1 MNGLIAPQPSLRR
14 LDLHY
19 TAMQIGYWAMF
30 AAICAYLAALL
41 GARGFSNSQIGLLI
55 AIRCLAGIVCQPLL
69 GGFADRHPEIPLK
82 VIVSL
87 SLALS
92 LAASLVF
99 LLWPM
104 GMGGTAVILIIL
116 GGFEIS
122 AYPLMDAMAIQFINA
137 GMPIRY
143 SLGRGIG
150 SMAYAVTCV
159 VLGLQTQAMGVE
171 STLITHAV
179 LVAAVIALTITYPT
193 FRAAPAAADALPAE
207 KPHSVWYLLRNN
219 PPFTLMLVAILL
231 GLTACLPMSNFL
243 VNVVESRGG
252 NSADLGVALFIMGG
266 FELPTA
272 FFFQRML
279 RRLGSGKLILISM
292 VFTVLKAVALLLS
305 FNLATVF
312 LAQPLQMLGY
322 GLFTPASVYFVN
334 ESVPEADRVRGQT
347 VMMVASN
354 GMGGMLGS
362 YISGLALDAGA
373 SLPMGGANLMLL
385 CCIAL
390 GCAATALAAAA
401 LAWSRMTNK

>member
-1 MNGLIAPQPSLRR
+1 MNGLNAAQPSLRR

-19 TAMQIGYWAMF
+19 IVMQMGYWAMF

-41 GARGFSNSQIGLLI
+41 GERGFSNSQIGLLI
-55 AIRCLAGIVCQPLL
+55 AIRCLAGIIFQPLL

-92 LAASLVF
+92 LAASLAF

-159 VLGLQTQAMGVE
+159 ILGLQTQAMGVE

-193 FRAAPAAADALPAE
+193 FRSAPTAADAPPAE

-252 NSADLGVALFIMGG
+252 NSADLGVALFLMGG

>member
-1 MNGLIAPQPSLRR
+1 MNGLNAAQPSLRR

-19 TAMQIGYWAMF
+19 IVMQMGYWAMF

-55 AIRCLAGIVCQPLL
+55 AIRCLAGIIFQPLL

-92 LAASLVF
+92 LAASLAF

-150 SMAYAVTCV
+150 SMAYAITCV
-159 VLGLQTQAMGVE
+159 ILGLQTQAMGVE

-179 LVAAVIALTITYPT
+179 LVAAVIALTISYPT
-193 FRAAPAAADALPAE
+193 FRSAPAAADAPPAE
-207 KPHSVWYLLRNN
+207 KPHSVWYLLKNN

-252 NSADLGVALFIMGG
+252 NSANLGVALFLMGG

-385 CCIAL
+385 CCIVL
-390 GCAATALAAAA
+390 GCVATALAAAA
-401 LAWSRMTNK
+401 LAWSRMINK

>member
-1 MNGLIAPQPSLRR
+1 MNAAQPSLRR

-19 TAMQIGYWAMF
+19 IVMQMGYWAMF

-41 GARGFSNSQIGLLI
+41 GERGFSNSQIGLLI
-55 AIRCLAGIVCQPLL
+55 AIRCLAGIIFQPLL

-92 LAASLVF
+92 LAASLAF

-159 VLGLQTQAMGVE
+159 ILGLQTQAMGVE

-193 FRAAPAAADALPAE
+193 FRSATAAADAPPAE

>member
-1 MNGLIAPQPSLRR
+1 MIAPQPSLRR

-159 VLGLQTQAMGVE
+159 LLGLQTQSAGVE
-171 STLITHAV
+171 STLITHTA
-179 LVAAVIALTITYPT
+179 LVALVIALTLSYPT
-193 FRAAPAAADALPAE
+193 FRAAPAAADAPPAE
-207 KPHSVWYLLRNN
+207 KPHSVWYLLKSN
-219 PPFTLMLVAILL
+219 PPFALMLLAILL
-231 GLTACLPMSNFL
+231 GITACLPMSNFL

-252 NSADLGVALFIMGG
+252 GSADLGVALFLMGG

-279 RRLGSGKLILISM
+279 RRLGSGKLILLSM
-292 VFTVLKAVALLLS
+292 VFVTLKAAALLLS

-312 LAQPLQMLGY
+312 LTQPLQMLGY

-362 YISGLALDAGA
+362 YISGLALD
-373 SLPMGGANLMLL
+373 MGGANLMLL
-385 CCIAL
+385 CCIVL
-390 GCAATALAAAA
+390 GCLAAVLSAAA
-401 LAWSRMTNK
+401 LALSKKSEQRRLSG

>member
-1 MNGLIAPQPSLRR
+1 MNAAQPSLRR

-19 TAMQIGYWAMF
+19 IVMQVGYWAMF

-55 AIRCLAGIVCQPLL
+55 AIRCLAGIIFQPLL

-82 VIVSL
+82 IIVSL

-92 LAASLVF
+92 LAAPLAF
-99 LLWPM
+99 LLWPR

-150 SMAYAVTCV
+150 SMAYAITCV
-159 VLGLQTQAMGVE
+159 ILGLPTQAMGVE
-171 STLITHAV
+171 STLITHAA
-179 LVAAVIALTITYPT
+179 LVAAVIALTITYPALP
-193 FRAAPAAADALPAE
+193 AAPAAADAPPAD
-207 KPHSVWYLLRNN
+207 KPPSVWYLLKHN

-252 NSADLGVALFIMGG
+252 NSANLGVALFLMGG

-279 RRLGSGKLILISM
+279 RRLGSGKLLLISM

-385 CCIAL
+385 CCIVL
-390 GCAATALAAAA
+390 GCVSTALAAAA
-401 LAWSRMTNK
+401 LVWSRTTNK

>member
-1 MNGLIAPQPSLRR
+1 MNAAQPSLRR

-19 TAMQIGYWAMF
+19 IVMQMGYWAMF

-41 GARGFSNSQIGLLI
+41 GERGFSNSQIGLLI
-55 AIRCLAGIVCQPLL
+55 AIRCLAGIIFQPLL

-92 LAASLVF
+92 LAASMAF
-99 LLWPM
+99 LLWPI

-193 FRAAPAAADALPAE
+193 FRSATAAADAPPAE

>member
-1 MNGLIAPQPSLRR
+1 MEAPQPSLRR

-19 TAMQIGYWAMF
+19 IAMQIGYWAMF

-41 GARGFSNSQIGLLI
+41 GERGFSNSRIGLLI
-55 AIRCLAGIVCQPLL
+55 AIRCLAGIICQPLL

-92 LAASLVF
+92 LAASLAF

-150 SMAYAVTCV
+150 SMAYAVTCAG
-159 VLGLQTQAMGVE
+159 LGLQTQAVGVE

-179 LVAAVIALTITYPT
+179 LVAAVIALTITYPA
-193 FRAAPAAADALPAE
+193 FHAASAAADAPPAE
-207 KPHSVWYLLRNN
+207 KPHSVWYLLKNN
-219 PPFTLMLVAILL
+219 PPFALMLLAILL
-231 GLTACLPMSNFL
+231 GITACLPMSNFL

-252 NSADLGVALFIMGG
+252 GSADLGVALFLMGG

-279 RRLGSGKLILISM
+279 RRLGKKIQKIVKKYFHYRREWYKLNLIPGEMDDLARSSDGRWEGRDHAKDQESRTAHQAGDPGPAHLSGYLPS
-292 VFTVLKAVALLLS
+292 
-305 FNLATVF
+305 
-312 LAQPLQMLGY
+312 G
-322 GLFTPASVYFVN
+322 PAGPHPRDPGRAGR
-334 ESVPEADRVRGQT
+334 PEPSGGRADPGQRRSGRGRGQ
-347 VMMVASN
+347 
-354 GMGGMLGS
+354 
-362 YISGLALDAGA
+362 
-373 SLPMGGANLMLL
+373 
-385 CCIAL
+385 
-390 GCAATALAAAA
+390 
-401 LAWSRMTNK
+401 SRRSRPDRRHRQG

>member
-1 MNGLIAPQPSLRR
+1 MIAPQPSLRR

-137 GMPIRY
+137 GVPIRY

-150 SMAYAVTCV
+150 SMAYAVTCAG
-159 VLGLQTQAMGVE
+159 LGLQTQALGVE
-171 STLITHAV
+171 STLVTHAV
-179 LVAAVIALTITYPT
+179 LVAAVIALTITYPA
-193 FRAAPAAADALPAE
+193 FRAAPAAADAPPAE
-207 KPHSVWYLLRNN
+207 KPHSVWYLLKNN
-219 PPFTLMLVAILL
+219 PPFALMLLAILL
-231 GLTACLPMSNFL
+231 GITACLPMSNFL

-252 NSADLGVALFIMGG
+252 NSADLGVALFLMGG

-292 VFTVLKAVALLLS
+292 AFTVLKAAALLLS
-305 FNLATVF
+305 FNLTTLF

-334 ESVPEADRVRGQT
+334 ESVPQADRVRGQT

-390 GCAATALAAAA
+390 GCAATALAAVA
-401 LAWSRMTNK
+401 LALRKKSKRGNL

>member
-1 MNGLIAPQPSLRR
+1 M
-14 LDLHY
+14 
-19 TAMQIGYWAMF
+19 AMQIGFWAMF
-30 AAICAYLAALL
+30 ASIVGYQTALL
-41 GARGFSNSQIGLLI
+41 LDRGFSNGEAGLMTSV
-55 AIRCLAGIVCQPLL
+55 RCLAGIVCQPLL
-69 GGFADRHPEIPLK
+69 GGFADRHPEFPLK
-82 VIVSL
+82 RIVSL
-87 SLALS
+87 SMLLS
-92 LAASLVF
+92 LGVSVWYWLA
-99 LLWPM
+99 P
-104 GMGGTAVILIIL
+104 GMGLGETALVWAVI
-116 GGFEIS
+116 GGLEVS
-122 AYPLMDAMAIQFINA
+122 SYPLMDAMAIQFINA

-159 VLGLQTQAMGVE
+159 ILGLQTQAMGVE

-193 FRAAPAAADALPAE
+193 FRAAPAAADAPPAE

-219 PPFTLMLVAILL
+219 PPFNRMLVAILL

>member
-1 MNGLIAPQPSLRR
+1 MNAAQPSLRR

-19 TAMQIGYWAMF
+19 IVMQMGYWAMF

-41 GARGFSNSQIGLLI
+41 GERGFSNSQIGLLI
-55 AIRCLAGIVCQPLL
+55 AIRCLAGIIFQPLL

-92 LAASLVF
+92 LAASMAF

-159 VLGLQTQAMGVE
+159 ILGLQTQAMGVE

-207 KPHSVWYLLRNN
+207 KPHSVWYLLSNN

-390 GCAATALAAAA
+390 GCAAAALAAVA

>member
-1 MNGLIAPQPSLRR
+1 MNATQPSLRR

-19 TAMQIGYWAMF
+19 IVMQIGYWAMF

-41 GARGFSNSQIGLLI
+41 GDRGFSNSQIGLLI
-55 AIRCLAGIVCQPLL
+55 AIRCLAGIICQPLL

-99 LLWPM
+99 LLCPM
-104 GMGGTAVILIIL
+104 GMVGTALVLIIL

-150 SMAYAVTCV
+150 SMAYAVVCV
-159 VLGLQTQAMGVE
+159 LLGLQTQSMGVE
-171 STLITHAV
+171 STLITHTV
-179 LVAAVIALTITYPT
+179 LVAAVIALTISYPT
-193 FRAAPAAADALPAE
+193 FRAAPAAADAPPAE
-207 KPHSVWYLLRNN
+207 QPHSVWYLLKSN

-252 NSADLGVALFIMGG
+252 NSADLGVALLIMGG

-292 VFTVLKAVALLLS
+292 AFTVLKAAALLLS

-334 ESVPEADRVRGQT
+334 ESVPQADRVRGQT

-362 YISGLALDAGA
+362 YISGLALD
-373 SLPMGGANLMLL
+373 MGGANLMLL
-385 CCIAL
+385 CCIVL

-401 LAWSRMTNK
+401 LVWSRMTNK

>member
-1 MNGLIAPQPSLRR
+1 MNGLNAAQPSLRR

-19 TAMQIGYWAMF
+19 IVMQMGYWAMF

-55 AIRCLAGIVCQPLL
+55 AIRCLAGIIFQPLL

-92 LAASLVF
+92 LAASLAF

-150 SMAYAVTCV
+150 SMAYAITCV
-159 VLGLQTQAMGVE
+159 ILGLQTQAMGVE
-171 STLITHAV
+171 SPLITHAV
-179 LVAAVIALTITYPT
+179 LVAAVIALTISYPT
-193 FRAAPAAADALPAE
+193 FRSAPAAADAPPAE
-207 KPHSVWYLLRNN
+207 KPHSVWYLLKNN

-252 NSADLGVALFIMGG
+252 NSANLGVALFLMGG

-305 FNLATVF
+305 FNLATVL

-385 CCIAL
+385 CCIVL
-390 GCAATALAAAA
+390 GCVATALAAAA
-401 LAWSRMTNK
+401 LAWSRMINK

>member
-1 MNGLIAPQPSLRR
+1 MNGLNAARPSLRR

-19 TAMQIGYWAMF
+19 IVMQMGYWAMF

-41 GARGFSNSQIGLLI
+41 GERGFSNSQIGLLI
-55 AIRCLAGIVCQPLL
+55 AIRCLAGIIFQPLL

-92 LAASLVF
+92 LAASMAF

-193 FRAAPAAADALPAE
+193 FRAAPAAADAPPTE

-362 YISGLALDAGA
+362 YISGLALDAGV

>member
-1 MNGLIAPQPSLRR
+1 MNATQPSLRR

-19 TAMQIGYWAMF
+19 IVMQIGYWAMF

-41 GARGFSNSQIGLLI
+41 GDRGFSNSQIGLLI
-55 AIRCLAGIVCQPLL
+55 AIRCLAGIICQPLL

-99 LLWPM
+99 LLCPM
-104 GMGGTAVILIIL
+104 GMAGTALVLIIL

-150 SMAYAVTCV
+150 SMAYAVVCV
-159 VLGLQTQAMGVE
+159 LLGLQTQSMGVE
-171 STLITHAV
+171 STLITHTV
-179 LVAAVIALTITYPT
+179 LVAAVIALTISYPT
-193 FRAAPAAADALPAE
+193 FRAAPAAADAPPAE
-207 KPHSVWYLLRNN
+207 QPHSVWYLLKSN

-252 NSADLGVALFIMGG
+252 NSADLGVALLIMGG

-279 RRLGSGKLILISM
+279 RRLGSGRLILISM
-292 VFTVLKAVALLLS
+292 LFTALKAVALLLS

-334 ESVPEADRVRGQT
+334 ESVPQADRVRGQT

-362 YISGLALDAGA
+362 YISGLSLD
-373 SLPMGGANLMLL
+373 MGGANLMLL
-385 CCIAL
+385 CCIVL
-390 GCAATALAAAA
+390 GCLAAVLSAAA
-401 LAWSRMTNK
+401 LALSKKSEQRRLSG

>member
-1 MNGLIAPQPSLRR
+1 MNATQPSLRR

-19 TAMQIGYWAMF
+19 IVMQIGYWAMF

-41 GARGFSNSQIGLLI
+41 GERGFSNSQIGLLI
-55 AIRCLAGIVCQPLL
+55 AIRCLAGIICQPLL

-99 LLWPM
+99 LLYPM
-104 GMGGTAVILIIL
+104 GMAGTALVLIIL

-150 SMAYAVTCV
+150 SMAYAVVCV
-159 VLGLQTQAMGVE
+159 LLGLQTQSMGVE
-171 STLITHAV
+171 STLITHTV
-179 LVAAVIALTITYPT
+179 LVAAVIALTISYPT
-193 FRAAPAAADALPAE
+193 FRAAPAAADAPQAE
-207 KPHSVWYLLRNN
+207 QPHSVWYLLRSN

-279 RRLGSGKLILISM
+279 HRLGSGRLILISM
-292 VFTVLKAVALLLS
+292 LFTALKAVALLLS

-385 CCIAL
+385 CCLTL
-390 GCAATALAAAA
+390 GVAATVLAAAA
-401 LAWSRMTNK
+401 LALGRRSQRTR

>member
-1 MNGLIAPQPSLRR
+1 LNAAQPSLRR

-19 TAMQIGYWAMF
+19 IVMQMGYWAMF

-55 AIRCLAGIVCQPLL
+55 AIRCLAGIIFQPLL

-92 LAASLVF
+92 LAASLAF

-150 SMAYAVTCV
+150 SMAYAITCV
-159 VLGLQTQAMGVE
+159 ILGLQTQAMGVE
-171 STLITHAV
+171 SPLITHAV
-179 LVAAVIALTITYPT
+179 LVAAVIALTISYPT
-193 FRAAPAAADALPAE
+193 FRSAPAAADAPPAE
-207 KPHSVWYLLRNN
+207 KPHSVWYLLKNN

-252 NSADLGVALFIMGG
+252 NSANLGVALFLMGG

-305 FNLATVF
+305 FNLATVL

-385 CCIAL
+385 CCIVL
-390 GCAATALAAAA
+390 GCVATALAAAA
-401 LAWSRMTNK
+401 LAWSRMINK

>member
-1 MNGLIAPQPSLRR
+1 MNAPQPSLRR

-19 TAMQIGYWAMF
+19 IVMQMGYWAMF

-55 AIRCLAGIVCQPLL
+55 AIRCLSGIIFQPLL

-92 LAASLVF
+92 LAASLAF

-159 VLGLQTQAMGVE
+159 LLGLQTQSAGVE
-171 STLITHAV
+171 STLITHTA
-179 LVAAVIALTITYPT
+179 LVALVIALTLSYPT
-193 FRAAPAAADALPAE
+193 FRAAPAAADAPHAE
-207 KPHSVWYLLRNN
+207 KPHSVWYLLKNN

-252 NSADLGVALFIMGG
+252 NSAHLGVALFIMGG

-312 LAQPLQMLGY
+312 LAQPLQMLGS

-385 CCIAL
+385 CCIVL

-401 LAWSRMTNK
+401 LVWSRMTNK

>member
-1 MNGLIAPQPSLRR
+1 MNGLNAAQPSLRR

-19 TAMQIGYWAMF
+19 IVMQMGYWAMF

-41 GARGFSNSQIGLLI
+41 GERGFSNSQIGLLI
-55 AIRCLAGIVCQPLL
+55 AIRCLAGIIFQPLL

-92 LAASLVF
+92 LAASLAF

-122 AYPLMDAMAIQFINA
+122 VYPLMDAMAIQFTNA

-159 VLGLQTQAMGVE
+159 ILGLQTQAMGVE

-193 FRAAPAAADALPAE
+193 FRAAPAAADAP
-207 KPHSVWYLLRNN
+207 PLRKS
-219 PPFTLMLVAILL
+219 PTRCGICSFTLMLVAILL

-305 FNLATVF
+305 FQSGHRVPGPAPPDAGVRPVHPGVGVLCQRVGARGRPG
-312 LAQPLQMLGY
+312 AGSDGDDGGLQRHGRHAGQLHQRLGA
-322 GLFTPASVYFVN
+322 GRRRVPAHGRS
-334 ESVPEADRVRGQT
+334 Q
-347 VMMVASN
+347 
-354 GMGGMLGS
+354 
-362 YISGLALDAGA
+362 LDAA
-373 SLPMGGANLMLL
+373 VLH
-385 CCIAL
+385 
-390 GCAATALAAAA
+390 CAGLRRHRAGR
-401 LAWSRMTNK
+401 SRTGVEQNDK